1 MTYRSEQ
8 AAELSFLILRLV
20 GPKTWVRGKRNKQ
33 VDDQLLG
40 MKQGACRV
48 GGWLVS
54 AYLSVL
60 CVSLPFFLFF

>member
-8 AAELSFLILRLV
+8 AAELLWFLILRLV

-40 MKQGACRV
+40 
-48 GGWLVS
+48 
-54 AYLSVL
+54 
-60 CVSLPFFLFF
+60 